1 MAGFLVRRLLN
12 YGVLVVLAASLA
24 YLLAAATLR
33 PRAEF
38 AERSPRPPAAVVD
51 AQLTALNLNDKTPL
65 ARRYATWAS
74 GVLHGDLGRTL
85 NGDPVAPELLRR
97 ALVSVRL
104 LLVGTVLGGV
114 LGVLAGAYAAV
125 RQYRPSDRLITVGS
139 FVVLSTPVFVLAV
152 LLQLGAERVN
162 QATGVRIF
170 EWVGEYTP
178 GHGAGP
184 LARLGG
190 RLQHLVLPT
199 LAIVLTQVAVVSRY
213 QRHLMLDV
221 LGADYVRTAM
231 ARGLTRRRA
240 LLRHGLRTALAP
252 VTTYF
257 AYTFGFVLLGAM
269 FTEKIFGWHGM
280 GGWLIDSVHRG
291 DVNAVAAV
299 NLLAAVLVL
308 LAGLAADAAHGLLD
322 PRVRTGR

>member
-12 YGVLVVLAASLA
+12 HGVLVALAASLA
-24 YLLAAATLR
+24 YLLAAAALQ

-38 AERSPRPPAAVVD
+38 EGRNPRPPAAVVD
-51 AQLTALNLNDKTPL
+51 AELTALNLNDRTPL
-65 ARRYATWAS
+65 ASRYATWVS
-74 GVLHGDLGRTL
+74 GLARGDLGRTL
-85 NGDPVAPELLRR
+85 DGDPVAPELGRR
-97 ALVSVRL
+97 LLVSVRL

-114 LGVLAGAYAAV
+114 LGVLAGAYAAA
-125 RQYRPSDRLITVGS
+125 RQYRPADRLITVGS
-139 FVVLSTPVFVLAV
+139 FLVLSTPVFVLAV

-162 QATGVRIF
+162 QAAGVRIF

-178 GHGAGP
+178 GRDEGP
-184 LARLGG
+184 LARAAG

-199 LAIVLTQVAVVSRY
+199 LTIVLVQAAVFSRY

-240 LLRHGLRTALAP
+240 LLRHGLRTALIPMTA
-252 VTTYF
+252 YF
-257 AYTFGFVLLGAM
+257 AYTFGLLLLGAM

-280 GGWLIDSVHRG
+280 GEWLIDSVHRG
-291 DVNAVAAV
+291 DVNAVAGV
-299 NLLAAVLVL
+299 GLVAAALVL
-308 LAGLAADAAHGLLD
+308 LAGLAADAAHLLLD
-322 PRVRTGR
+322 PRVGTRR